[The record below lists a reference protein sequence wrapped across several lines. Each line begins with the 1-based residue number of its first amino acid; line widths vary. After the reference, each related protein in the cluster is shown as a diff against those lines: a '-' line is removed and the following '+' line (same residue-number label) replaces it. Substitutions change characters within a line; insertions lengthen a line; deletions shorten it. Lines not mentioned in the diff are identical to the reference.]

1 MARKRPAPPAEPAR
15 RWPSAQERAFLQAII
30 ADPDD
35 DLPRLVYADWL
46 EENGDPDRAEFIRLQ
61 IERARRPRH
70 DPARW
75 RPGERER
82 ALEEAHRKEWL
93 EQLPP
98 MRYITVA
105 FERGFPGWVY
115 CEVEAFVDWDEAAW
129 QAAPVTAV
137 SLEGSYRRAGVYRDP
152 EEWEG
157 LLRRLVAMRELARL
171 RGLAFSE
178 SDFRAQEVARLLA
191 SPHLRGLRSL
201 TVNYH
206 GIDHGDEI
214 ARVVARLRAPRY
226 LSSLY
231 LMGERIGM
239 EGLRALL
246 AWPLLKHVRVLG
258 LGQNDFGDE
267 GVELLAASRRLRGLE
282 YLDLLQ
288 SEITDRGARALAASP
303 HLAGLAYLDL
313 LANDDIS
320 PAGRALLVERF
331 GERVN
336 FTNHG

>member
-1 MARKRPAPPAEPAR
+1 MARKRPAPPAEPPR
-15 RWPSAQERAFLQAII
+15 RAPSAQEQALLQAVL
-30 ADPDD
+30 AEPDD
-35 DLPRLVYADWL
+35 DDVRLVYADWI
-46 EENGDPDRAEFIRLQ
+46 EDNDDPERAEFIRLQ

-98 MRYITVA
+98 MRYTSVA
-105 FERGFPGWVY
+105 FERGFPSWVD
-115 CEVEAFVDWDEAAW
+115 CEMDAFVAWDEAVW
-129 QAAPVTAV
+129 QAVPITAV
-137 SLEGSYRRAGVYRDP
+137 SLVDSYRREGEYRDP

-157 LLRRLVAMRELARL
+157 LLLRLVAMRELARL

-178 SDFRAQEVARLLA
+178 SDFRAQEIARLLA
-191 SPHLRGLRSL
+191 SPHLKDLRSL

-206 GIDHGDEI
+206 GLDHGDEI
-214 ARVVARLRAPRY
+214 ARVVARLRGPRY
-226 LSSLY
+226 LNCLY
-231 LMGERIGM
+231 LMGERIEM

-246 AWPLLKHVRVLG
+246 AWPLLKHVRALG

-282 YLDLLQ
+282 HLDLLQ
-288 SEITDRGARALAASP
+288 AEITDRGARALAASP
-303 HLAGLAYLDL
+303 HLAGLTYLDL
-313 LANDDIS
+313 LANDGIS
-320 PAGRALLVERF
+320 PAGQALLVERF
-331 GERVN
+331 GDRVN
-336 FTNHG
+336 FTAHG